1 MVLKHQESKR
11 KKEIT
16 ANLKVSAGLRR
27 TNRMKAKL
35 GTRAKD
41 IKLKTPTS
49 LKTVKKKRKK
59 VRKR

>member
-1 MVLKHQESKR
+1 
-11 KKEIT
+11 
-16 ANLKVSAGLRR
+16 
-27 TNRMKAKL
+27 MKAKL

-59 VRKR
+59 VQKR